1 MNYLNKLRMNAG
13 LPLDLTLEAQ
23 TKQITEARE
32 TPKRRTELANKDKK
46 TLKQQERGIKRAME
60 HIKQAITTLERLPA
74 TDFRGEIPHFI
85 SELED
90 LLDGGEGGMEGYLSN
105 ISDEASNFG
114 KDSSPEPEPEMD
126 MEPEMDDEMDAA
138 DDDIDA
144 APMPFA
150 ADSAA
155 GAPAYESDSDSD
167 DFLANLSPE
176 GKEQLKA
183 AITMLSLLQ
192 AGPMIKETMERIAEI
207 TGKPLE
213 EAMHYYNVNY
223 DSFEDTKDKDRPVN
237 VSNGSSNDEQYM
249 DTLPATKKEAPEQ
262 TRTTDQQN
270 NAMNTDSK
278 SAGDDMSKSFKTPA
292 HIKKAIKDV
301 IADMKAEAKAEAK
314 RNQGRAKDAEWLYN
328 DTANAFEELLA
339 LLDAG
344 TLYDFK
350 LAQTKA
356 QSLMGPMYH
365 KIPTKVWKFLANGGE
380 ARSLKSYMTEVPKG
394 YEKGTVKK

>member
-23 TKQITEARE
+23 GDTNAQKITEARE
-32 TPKRRTELANKDKK
+32 TPKRRSELSSKDKK
-46 TLKQQERGIKRAME
+46 SVKQQERGVKRAMQ
-60 HIKQAITTLERLPA
+60 HIKQAIATLEKLPA

-85 SELED
+85 GELED
-90 LLDGGEGGMEGYLSN
+90 LLDGGEGGMEGYLST
-105 ISDEASNFG
+105 ISDEYANFD
-114 KDSSPEPEPEMD
+114 KSAEPEMD
-126 MEPEMDDEMDAA
+126 VEPEMDAAEDDVDMDEEPMPFIAPDAH
-138 DDDIDA
+138 DGVGA
-144 APMPFA
+144 APM
-150 ADSAA
+150 
-155 GAPAYESDSDSD
+155 ESNEDD
-167 DFLANLSPE
+167 DFLKNLTPE

-249 DTLPATKKEAPEQ
+249 DDLPPTKKEAPEQ

-270 NAMNTDSK
+270 TAMNTDSK
-278 SAGDDMSKSFKTPA
+278 SSGDDMSKAFKTPA
-292 HIKKAIKDV
+292 HIKTAIKDV
-301 IADMKAEAKAEAK
+301 IADMKKEAKAEAK

-356 QSLMGPMYH
+356 QTLMGPMYH

>member
-1 MNYLNKLRMNAG
+1 MNYLNKLRLNAG
-13 LPLDLTLEAQ
+13 LPMDLALEA
-23 TKQITEARE
+23 KGESSENQITEARE
-32 TPKRRTELANKDKK
+32 TPKRRTELASKDKRSI
-46 TLKQQERGIKRAME
+46 KQQERGVKRAME
-60 HIKQAITTLERLPA
+60 HIKQAITQLEKIPA

-90 LLDGGEGGMEGYLSN
+90 LLDGGQGGMEGYLATVA
-105 ISDEASNFG
+105 DEGANFG
-114 KDSSPEPEPEMD
+114 KEPEPEMSD
-126 MEPEMDDEMDAA
+126 EPEMDDPADLDDEMDEPPM
-138 DDDIDA
+138 DIVSPDVDKGMGA
-144 APMPFA
+144 
-150 ADSAA
+150 SAM
-155 GAPAYESDSDSD
+155 ESDED

-176 GKEQLKA
+176 AKSQLKA
-183 AITMLSLLQ
+183 AISMLGMLS
-192 AGPMIKETMERIAEI
+192 AGPMIKETMERIAVI

-249 DTLPATKKEAPEQ
+249 DDLPATKKEAPEQ
-262 TRTTDQQN
+262 TRTMNQQDN
-270 NAMNTDSK
+270 SPQDK
-278 SAGDDMSKSFKTPA
+278 SGDDLANSFKTPN

-301 IADMKAEAKAEAK
+301 IADMKKEAKTEAK

-328 DTANAFEELLA
+328 DTANAFEEILA
-339 LLDAG
+339 FLDAG

-380 ARSLKSYMTEVPKG
+380 PRSLKSYMSEVPKS
-394 YEKGTVKK
+394 YQQGTVKK